1 MGKNNENENVS
12 VEPPKNQEGKY
23 VIDKNNLSHVRWLHQ
38 QQANRGAKYVNQG
51 RKEVLDKAAE
61 RSTPLALGALAGAA
75 VAAPVITGLSLAGGY
90 LGSSLGEHIVPED
103 YKEEGS
109 VIGGTL
115 GGMAAPGLRLL
126 PGFKYITNWRPFLP
140 KGTSTT
146 VYRQGDTEMLND
158 YIKSGTVR
166 PMPKETFAAKVAED
180 VAKSN
185 GNRLLGLLRKDF
197 TNDLMFNRGYPFYG
211 NPSLFDTKSYKVA
224 IVGDMNNSSA
234 LWKQRFH
241 KGHQNVFEPY
251 IGGTKQAPLSEFDFY
266 TRAPFGFGWFKNLK

>member
-1 MGKNNENENVS
+1 MGKENTNN
-12 VEPPKNQEGKY
+12 EPPKNQEGKY
-23 VIDKNNLSHVRWLHQ
+23 VIDKNNPKHVRWLHQ

-51 RKEVLDKAAE
+51 RKDVLDKAAE
-61 RSTPLALGALAGAA
+61 RSAPLALGALAGAA
-75 VAAPVITGLSLAGGY
+75 VTAPVVTGLSLAGGY
-90 LGSSLGEHIVPED
+90 LGSSLGEYIAPED

-109 VIGGTL
+109 VIGGAL
-115 GGMAAPGLRLL
+115 GGMAAPGLKLL

-146 VYRQGDTEMLND
+146 VYRQGNPDMLDD
-158 YIKSGTVR
+158 YVRSGTVR
-166 PMPKETFAAKVAED
+166 PISKETVAAKRAED
-180 VAKSN
+180 LAQSQGKRIIS
-185 GNRLLGLLRKDF
+185 LLRKDF
-197 TNDLMFNRGYPFYG
+197 SNDLMFNREYPFYG

-241 KGHQNVFEPY
+241 KGHKNIFEPY
-251 IGGTKQAPLSEFDFY
+251 IGETKQAPLSEFDIY